1 MLAMHLDITRAH
13 GSCAPSCAPSVT
25 QHAASIPSAADPGH
39 QALSLTTPTGRYWP
53 VRTYNHGT
61 VAALASSHSDLPLLL
76 RLLLEQ
82 GLKPLKQATEGR
94 YYRLR

>member
-1 MLAMHLDITRAH
+1 MLCLLSRWHGQSTRMQTK
-13 GSCAPSCAPSVT
+13 V
-25 QHAASIPSAADPGH
+25 Q
-39 QALSLTTPTGRYWP
+39 QAVSLTAPPGRYWP
-53 VRTYNHGT
+53 VRTYSHGT

-94 YYRLR
+94 YYRLK

>member
-1 MLAMHLDITRAH
+1 M
-13 GSCAPSCAPSVT
+13 
-25 QHAASIPSAADPGH
+25 
-39 QALSLTTPTGRYWP
+39 
-53 VRTYNHGT
+53 RTYSHGT

-94 YYRLR
+94 YYRLK